1 MRAQTRIGAATAS
14 LALASLGLVAC
25 GASADD
31 QSSTGTT
38 IVTSTTT
45 WASIATIIGGEDF
58 TIEALIS
65 DPAMGPHHYETS
77 PRDIATIQDAD
88 LVLFNGGGYD
98 QFVVDAL
105 ESTSPAPRSIN
116 AYDIH
121 LEHDHDADPGHTGD
135 HDGHDQGTT
144 PDDAHH
150 DDHDAHDEGD
160 HEAGD
165 SHGEDSHDASSG
177 EHGHDDGHGHG
188 DDDGH
193 GHGPVN
199 EHIWFDLHT
208 MSAVADELAGQLSEM
223 NPDGAEAYQANA
235 ASFAEQIEALEDRAA
250 SIRAAHEGT
259 EVAQTEPLTEYL
271 LDELGLVD
279 IAPRE
284 FVLAVENGT
293 DPAASVTAAFSDL
306 LDDREAAVLMYNA
319 TRESPTTRI
328 MRDRAEANG
337 TPIVAVAESVP
348 AGMSY
353 LEWMDS
359 ILDDVAEALD
369 QE

>member
-1 MRAQTRIGAATAS
+1 MRAHTRIGAATAS
-14 LALASLGLVAC
+14 LALASLGLAAC
-25 GASADD
+25 GASADEP
-31 QSSTGTT
+31 STTGTT
-38 IVTSTTT
+38 IVTSTAT
-45 WASIATIIGGEDF
+45 WASIAELIGGEDF
-58 TIEALIS
+58 TIDALVS
-65 DPAMGPHHYETS
+65 DPAMDPHHYETS

-88 LVLFNGGGYD
+88 LVLHNGGGYD
-98 QFVVDAL
+98 QFIADAL

-121 LEHDHDADPGHTGD
+121 LEHDHEADPGHTGD
-135 HDGHDQGTT
+135 HDGHDQGAT
-144 PDDAHH
+144 PDDADH

-165 SHGEDSHDASSG
+165 SHGEDSHDAPEG
-177 EHGHDDGHGHG
+177 AHGHDDGHE
-188 DDDGH
+188 
-193 GHGPVN
+193 HGPVN

-208 MSAVADELAGQLSEM
+208 MSAVADRLAGELSEM
-223 NPDGAEAYQANA
+223 NPAGAEAYQANA
-235 ASFAEQIEALEDRAA
+235 AAFTEQIGIIEDRAA

-293 DPAASVTAAFSDL
+293 DPAARVTAAFSDL
-306 LDDREAAVLMYNA
+306 LDDQEAAVLMYNA

-328 MRDRAEANG
+328 MRDRAEASG
-337 TPIVAVAESVP
+337 TPIVAVTEAVP

-359 ILDDVAEALD
+359 ILDAVVEALD